1 MTNSA
6 RNLTN
11 IEQIKNNTNISNDI
25 CKKFKIFLEKD
36 NFEIVKSKSQKLLE
50 SRSIEAT
57 QKLEKLNDLKLRSE
71 KAISRL
77 DETLKNKTIENKKLK
92 DSLMLRLN
100 QGVKK

>member
-77 DETLKNKTIENKKLK
+77 DETLKNKTIENNKLK

>member
-6 RNLTN
+6 RNPTN

-36 NFEIVKSKSQKLLE
+36 NFGIVKSKSQKLLE
-50 SRSIEAT
+50 SKTIESISKIN
-57 QKLEKLNDLKLRSE
+57 QLKDLQMRSE

-77 DETLKNKTIENKKLK
+77 DETLKTKTIENKKLK
-92 DSLMLRLN
+92 DSLMLRLS